1 MIMFELWD
9 RVIFWNNADRIG
21 PDMLSTHWMLY
32 FKSTMLKLCIKKF
45 RYFHNTAEFRP
56 GAYAVGCSKIS
67 IGKRVVIR
75 PGTMLHADTRENG
88 AGIIIED
95 NVLMGSGIHIYV
107 DTHKFDDP
115 YTPLIDQG
123 FYESQEVV
131 LRNGCWIGAN
141 AIILPGVTIGENAV
155 VGAGSIVTKDIPART
170 VAVGNPANVRQ
181 IFGIKNDN
189 QT

>member
-1 MIMFELWD
+1 M
-9 RVIFWNNADRIG
+9 RFWNTADRIG
-21 PDMLSTHWMLY
+21 PDMFGTHWKLH
-32 FKSTMLKLCIKKF
+32 FKSTMVKLCKRKF
-45 RYFHNTAEFRP
+45 KYFHDTAEFRP
-56 GAYAVGCSKIS
+56 GAYAVGCSRIS

-95 NVLMGSGIHIYV
+95 NVLIGSGVQIYV

-115 YTPLIDQG
+115 NIPLIDQG
-123 FYESQEVV
+123 YYESREVV

-141 AIILPGVTIGENAV
+141 TIILPGVTIGENAV
-155 VGAGSIVTKDIPART
+155 VGAGSIVTKDISSRT
-170 VAVGNPANVRQ
+170 VAVGNPAKIMRAIGNT
-181 IFGIKNDN
+181 KEK

>member
-1 MIMFELWD
+1 M
-9 RVIFWNNADRIG
+9 RFWNAADRIG
-21 PDMLSTHWMLY
+21 PDMLSTHWRLY
-32 FKSTMLKLCIKKF
+32 LKSTMLKLCMKKF
-45 RYFHNTAEFRP
+45 KYFHNTAEFRP
-56 GAYAVGCSKIS
+56 GAYAIGCSRIS

-88 AGIIIED
+88 AGIVIED

-107 DTHKFDDP
+107 DTHKFDNSD
-115 YTPLIDQG
+115 TPLIDQG
-123 FYESQEVV
+123 FYESREII

-141 AIILPGVTIGENAV
+141 TIILPGVTVGENAV

-170 VAVGNPANVRQ
+170 VAVGNPAKVVRV
-181 IFGIKNDN
+181 FGITKEK